1 MISKVTA
8 KGVLLMLAA
17 QLIFV
22 AAWGAIKFLGD
33 RLPLFELVFFRG
45 FFSLIILI
53 PLTHFK
59 HRSFRGR
66 DLSTLFLRAFFGLVA
81 MVMSFYAMIHMEMGN
96 TVTLFNTLPIFVA
109 LLAPALLG
117 EAFGRLQFALIIVAF
132 VGITVVLKP
141 DENILQGVSIY
152 ALLAGLMAA
161 LSMICI
167 RKLRA
172 TDSIFIITLYFTIFT
187 TVVSAPLAFMNFVRP
202 TAVEWGWLVFIGVA
216 ITFAQLFMTKAYR
229 LGDASTIAPFSY
241 ASVIG
246 AYAAGLLFFSE
257 IPDIWSIIGA
267 AIIVA
272 GGIGIMIAAP
282 KAQRVPGSTPGA
294 RV

>member
-1 MISKVTA
+1 
-8 KGVLLMLAA
+8 
-17 QLIFV
+17 
-22 AAWGAIKFLGD
+22 
-33 RLPLFELVFFRG
+33 
-45 FFSLIILI
+45 
-53 PLTHFK
+53 
-59 HRSFRGR
+59 
-66 DLSTLFLRAFFGLVA
+66 
-81 MVMSFYAMIHMEMGN
+81 
-96 TVTLFNTLPIFVA
+96 VTLFNTLPIFVA